1 MPEASS
7 VSRSTRMGSS
17 VKNFGA
23 AADPSAVAAA
33 SAATVLAMAAEI
45 RVMVVMMNPC
55 LGASWVR
62 NSG

>member
-1 MPEASS
+1 
-7 VSRSTRMGSS
+7 MGSS

-45 RVMVVMMNPC
+45 RVMVIMMIPC